1 MAMVLAQITR
11 QQDRVVVAAP
21 LLDQRRLVRLVR
33 CELFGPAQ
41 LAHSHPQIQEI
52 CNEN

>member
-1 MAMVLAQITR
+1 MAMVLAQVTR
-11 QQDRVVVAAP
+11 QQDRVVVAAT
-21 LLDQRRLVRLVR
+21 LLDQRRLVPPAR

-41 LAHSHPQIQEI
+41 LAPSRQQTQEI